1 MGLYIRLVCSAPD
14 DMDRNLICI
23 KFLMSL
29 RGGGIFKL
37 MVQSDHQVVQN
48 LGRGI
53 LNFNLC
59 NTLHLT
65 WATYICLLR
74 FLMIFE
80 VMGKLVQKMSS
91 W

>member
-1 MGLYIRLVCSAPD
+1 MVQSCHHLSSRADGAVYIRLVCSAP

-23 KFLMSL
+23 KFTMIL

-48 LGRGI
+48 LGQGI
-53 LNFNLC
+53 LNFNSC

-65 WATYICLLR
+65 WAT
-74 FLMIFE
+74 
-80 VMGKLVQKMSS
+80 
-91 W
+91 